1 MVGGMRTALLA
12 PVALLALTS
21 ACTCPGRPR
30 DTTEALPAP
39 APEPSGGGPTVP
51 TAPPGPSAEAR
62 TPAVEG
68 GHPLY
73 ARVEGTS
80 FKNDCSADAQCQVG
94 GCSGEVCTAEQGVNT
109 TCEMPADGFPSKGA
123 SCGCVQGQCI
133 WYKAA
138 GAGAGAG
145 GGGGAGG
152 SVPQGQSCKD
162 AACAPGLQCV
172 KYYGVAGPT
181 GPQFATCEVPCPDGS
196 DAACP
201 KGQKCTTIADG
212 PGKVCR

>member
-1 MVGGMRTALLA
+1 MLALL
-12 PVALLALTS
+12 VLTS
-21 ACTCPGRPR
+21 ACTCPARAR
-30 DTTEALPAP
+30 DTTEPLPAP
-39 APEPSGGGPTVP
+39 APAV
-51 TAPPGPSAEAR
+51 PPGGEAPAPAAPSPAGVRA
-62 TPAVEG
+62 PAVDR
-68 GHPLY
+68 GHALY

-123 SCGCVQGQCI
+123 TCGCVQGQCL
-133 WYKAA
+133 WFRA
-138 GAGAGAG
+138 GAAPAP
-145 GGGGAGG
+145 GGAGIA
-152 SVPQGQSCKD
+152 QGQSCKD

-172 KYYGVAGPT
+172 KYYGVGGPS
-181 GPQFATCEVPCPDGS
+181 GPQFATCEVPCPDGT

-201 KGQKCTTIADG
+201 KGQRCTTIADG